1 MTEWKTIEA
10 PAGSYIGW
18 GNRKGQYV
26 EGEVTDYSPDG
37 GTDFTGA
44 RCPQLGIRLTEKAA
58 SFNKTGER
66 TDFSPGAAVQITCGQ
81 VKLKAVI
88 LKTDPKPGDLIRV
101 ELADVIKTANG
112 NTLKD
117 FIVKIAESSPAANNG
132 DDGDE
137 PPF

>member
-10 PAGSYIGW
+10 PAGHYIGW

-66 TDFSPGAAVQITCGQ
+66 TDHQPGDNVQITCGQ